1 MMKSVVSAIAVL
13 TIAMIGAAPAQ
24 AAWTCSGPELA
35 CAGKATV
42 KKASVVTT
50 KSATKYSKKSW
61 KQASYKRKTTTAKYA
76 AKSNASRPI
85 TSVGGSRGMASYYWQ
100 PQALA
105 SGGRFNPHALTA
117 AHKTLPFGTRVR
129 VTNLNN
135 GRSVVVVINDRGP
148 YIKGRVI
155 DLSLRAAQVVGMT
168 GSGVAPV
175 SYAIVGRS

>member
-1 MMKSVVSAIAVL
+1 MKSVLSAVGVLAVAL
-13 TIAMIGAAPAQ
+13 IGAAPAN

-35 CAGKATV
+35 CAGKSVA
-42 KKASVVTT
+42 KKASVASTKAVYKAPKAAFRTVAYKAKRQGS
-50 KSATKYSKKSW
+50 KSAKTSSKSKSVSYSG
-61 KQASYKRKTTTAKYA
+61 
-76 AKSNASRPI
+76 
-85 TSVGGSRGMASYYWQ
+85 GGSRGMASYYWQ

-175 SYAIVGRS
+175 SYSIMGRG